1 MEKVGGFMM
10 DSYFSD
16 LDLAAALFFE
26 LGFYLPHKIGLE
38 EKAKKMSDSILG
50 KEQKLHKII
59 ELCGKPTTPKQ
70 YYILEKA
77 YSWLG
82 ASYRKQVIEF
92 ASLYL
97 RTDGWKELP
106 HGVIRQD
113 GILIDYAARNRAS
126 VIVDLA
132 QAQELSLIHI

>member
-50 KEQKLHKII
+50 KR
-59 ELCGKPTTPKQ
+59 C
-70 YYILEKA
+70 
-77 YSWLG
+77 
-82 ASYRKQVIEF
+82 V
-92 ASLYL
+92 
-97 RTDGWKELP
+97 
-106 HGVIRQD
+106 
-113 GILIDYAARNRAS
+113 
-126 VIVDLA
+126 
-132 QAQELSLIHI
+132 